1 MYSSL
6 LDDSSIMKDDT
17 AALAASVTTAR
28 IASRVH
34 SLRQQRGLSLEALSE
49 RCNVSKSMI
58 SLIERG
64 ESSPTAVVLER
75 LAAGLGVAM
84 ASLFD
89 DASAPPRPLSRRDD
103 QLQWRDPAS
112 GYIRRNLSPPN
123 HPSPLQLVAVELPP
137 GASVMYDS
145 ASRQAE
151 FHQQVLVL
159 EGVVEATSGDE
170 RVRLEA
176 GDCLAMRL
184 DRHNG
189 YRNPGRKTAR
199 YIVAIAT
206 C

>member
-1 MYSSL
+1 
-6 LDDSSIMKDDT
+6 MKDIKADAGAMAT
-17 AALAASVTTAR
+17 TGDATAR
-28 IASRVH
+28 IARRVLA
-34 SLRQQRGLSLEALSE
+34 LRQQRGLSLEALAQ

-75 LAAGLGVAM
+75 LAAGLGVAL

-89 DASAPPRPLSRRDD
+89 DEAAPSSPLSRRDA
-103 QLQWRDPAS
+103 QLQWRDPGS

-123 HPSPLQLVAVELPP
+123 HPSPLQLVAVDLPP
-137 GASVMYDS
+137 GASVMYDG
-145 ASRQAE
+145 AARAAE
-151 FHQQVLVL
+151 IHQQVLVL
-159 EGVVEATSGDE
+159 EGVLEATSGDE
-170 RVRLEA
+170 RFRLEA
-176 GDCLAMRL
+176 GDCLALRL

-206 C
+206 R